1 MYKFRLDD
9 KTNRFRNIAESRMIN
24 GIVKILTGEAV
35 VSRVGALGKFA
46 RAQPNTAAEAGTG
59 SPTRA
64 RCQRTS
70 TTIKN

>member
-9 KTNRFRNIAESRMIN
+9 KTNRFRNIAEIRMIN
-24 GIVKILTGEAV
+24 GIVQILTGEAV
-35 VSRVGALGKFA
+35 VSRVGVLGKFA
-46 RAQPNTAAEAGTG
+46 RVPPNTAAEAGTG